1 MVHNLRVLCAVL
13 VMSATSLA
21 AQTSFVLGEWIAYSS
36 MRTVRSAS
44 VDSRDRIWCATS
56 GGVAV
61 IDPADGTTRE
71 FRNVDALLNI
81 DVTAIHCDP
90 VAKVVYIGSF
100 DGSFAIVTEDFE
112 WTNITDIRR
121 ATSYQRKQINDF
133 HLIDSTLFIATD
145 FGILNFDP
153 ERRVFRETI
162 DRIGTLQE
170 KTPINALV
178 TFRDTLWAATD
189 SGIVA
194 GPMNV
199 STMRVPEQWRV
210 YSVQNAGL
218 TNPVCTRID
227 IANDEVVA
235 VVGFDVMQRT
245 GEIFT
250 MLAGPAQPTYG
261 MSVHQNEVFY
271 SVADGIRSLSGTTVG
286 PWPAALIG
294 HTSYVKNGTLHHI
307 GYVKDRTI
315 GVYDGTQITM
325 YTVNSPQSNIFTS
338 LGFDRDGR
346 LWTASYAEGLGTGAG
361 ASVLDGSLWS
371 NLNTTTT
378 SQLLTDQIY
387 RISPQSN
394 GSVWLGSWGKG
405 AYECRATESGFDVV
419 RWDETNSEIRGI
431 SNDAAYTL
439 VSDVITDRN
448 GVVWM
453 CNEQSASRLMVKR
466 TSTGEWSSVAYALNP
481 RNNRFRAMAND
492 FNSTKWLGGFNGD
505 GLVAYNDRNTAQT
518 TDDVWQVLTS
528 GNTQLPDNVINAVRV
543 DRLGAVWVGTAKGVA
558 VISNPGSLSNS
569 TVPFVRRISEIS
581 AVSVNDIHVD
591 AVNNKW
597 IATTNGVFVLN
608 SDGTEV
614 LATVTMSNS
623 PLAENNVRSVTVDE
637 RTGRAYFGTTSGM
650 FSVATLATRA
660 LDEFDLHVFP
670 QPFRPSSDQNVVIDG
685 LAADADVR
693 ILSPSGVMIHALQ
706 ATGRTA
712 LWDGTDTNGNVVPPG
727 VYIVVARSTS
737 TGTSATAKI
746 AVKAR

>member
-1 MVHNLRVLCAVL
+1 MVRNLRLSLAIL
-13 VMSATSLA
+13 LMSAASLC
-21 AQTSFVLGEWIAYSS
+21 AQTSFVLGDWIAYSS

-56 GGVAV
+56 GGVSV
-61 IDPADGTTRE
+61 INPADGTTRE

-121 ATSYQRKQINDF
+121 ASAYQRKQINDF
-133 HLIDSTLFIATD
+133 HLVDSTLFIATD

-153 ERRVFRETI
+153 VRRVFRETI

-178 TFRDTLWAATD
+178 TLRDTLWAATD

-199 STMRVPEQWRV
+199 STMRVPERWRV

-218 TNPVCTRID
+218 TNSVCTRID
-227 IANDEVVA
+227 VANSEVIA

-245 GEIFT
+245 GDRFT
-250 MLAGPAQPTYG
+250 MLAGPAQQTYG
-261 MSVHQNEVFY
+261 LTVHNNEIFY
-271 SVADGIRSLSGTTVG
+271 SVAGEIRSLSGPAIG
-286 PWPAALIG
+286 AWPAPLQG
-294 HTSYVKNGTLHHI
+294 HTSFVSNGTLHHI
-307 GYVKDRTI
+307 GYVKDRTL
-315 GVYDGTQITM
+315 GVYDGIQITM

-346 LWTASYAEGLGTGAG
+346 LWAASYAEGLGTGAG
-361 ASVLDGSLWS
+361 ASVLVDGTWT
-371 NLNTTTT
+371 NLNVVTTPEMR
-378 SQLLTDQIY
+378 TDQIY
-387 RISPQSN
+387 RVSPQSN
-394 GSVWLGSWGKG
+394 GTVWLGSWGKG
-405 AYECRATESGFDVV
+405 AYECRPSESAISVV
-419 RWDETNSEIRGI
+419 RWDETNSDIAGI
-431 SNDAAYTL
+431 SNDASYTL
-439 VSDVITDRN
+439 VSDVITDRFGN
-448 GVVWM
+448 LWM
-453 CNEQSASRLMVKR
+453 CNEQSADRLLVKR
-466 TSTGEWSSVAYALNP
+466 SSTGEWSRVPYALNP

-492 FNSTKWLGGFNGD
+492 FNNTKWLGGFNGD

-518 TDDVWQVLTS
+518 TDDVWQALTS
-528 GNTQLPDNVINAVRV
+528 GNTQLPDNVVNAVRV
-543 DRLGAVWVGTAKGVA
+543 DRLGAVWIGTAKGVA
-558 VISNPGSLSNS
+558 VITNPGSLSNA
-569 TVPFVRRISEIS
+569 TLPFVRRISEIS

-597 IATTNGVFVLN
+597 VATTNGVFVLN

-660 LDEFDLHVFP
+660 LDDFDLRVFP
-670 QPFRPSSDQNVVIDG
+670 QPFRPSTDQNVVIDG
-685 LAADADVR
+685 LAADSDVR
-693 ILSPSGVMIHALQ
+693 ILSPSGVMVHALQ

-712 LWDGTDTNGNVVPPG
+712 LWDGTDTNGNTVPPG

-737 TGTSATAKI
+737 TGTSATGKI